1 MYWSLALVALV
12 PPAVVTVTSTV
23 PVPEGAVAVICVAVF
38 TVKPVALLVPNFTA
52 VAPVKFVP
60 VIVTLVVPPVGPAV
74 GERLVTVGA
83 ATYVY
88 WSLAL
93 VALVPP
99 AVVTVT

>member
-1 MYWSLALVALV
+1 M
-12 PPAVVTVTSTV
+12 
-23 PVPEGAVAVICVAVF
+23 
-38 TVKPVALLVPNFTA
+38 
-52 VAPVKFVP
+52 KFVP
-60 VIVTLVVPPVGPAV
+60 VTVTLVPPPAGPLVG
-74 GERLVTVGA
+74 LMFVTVGA